1 VEVLEGEGMN
11 ADSEVLLAKVEACCA
26 HYLVENKTALHHTH
40 VLSSALT
47 LMPLTVLPAKQNK
60 KTTISFHPPLP
71 NKIQDK
77 PFLI

>member
-1 VEVLEGEGMN
+1 VEAFEGEGIN
-11 ADSEVLLAKVEACCA
+11 ADLEVLLAKVEVCFA
-26 HYLVENKTALHHTH
+26 HYLVENKTARHRAH

-60 KTTISFHPPLP
+60 KTTISFHHPLP

-77 PFLI
+77 PLLI